1 LPVGAA
7 PKKEKNMSEEVLL
20 TKEGYEK
27 VVAEYDELV
36 SVKRSE
42 VAARIKEAREFGDI
56 SENAE
61 YDAAKN
67 EQAEL
72 EERINKLENMMRKAK
87 IIEEGK
93 TNRGKVNIG
102 NKVTVKDLKTK
113 KTEDYIIVGTTEA
126 DPFEGKISNESKVG
140 EALLGAKVG
149 EKVEVEVPAGK
160 IKYEIISINK

>member
-87 IIEEGK
+87 IIEEAKPTAVKSILEIKSPSK
-93 TNRGKVNIG
+93 T
-102 NKVTVKDLKTK
+102 
-113 KTEDYIIVGTTEA
+113 
-126 DPFEGKISNESKVG
+126 
-140 EALLGAKVG
+140 
-149 EKVEVEVPAGK
+149 
-160 IKYEIISINK
+160 

>member
-1 LPVGAA
+1 
-7 PKKEKNMSEEVLL
+7 MSEEVLL

-36 SVKRSE
+36 SVKRAE

-87 IIEEGK
+87 IIE
-93 TNRGKVNIG
+93 V
-102 NKVTVKDLKTK
+102 VC
-113 KTEDYIIVGTTEA
+113 
-126 DPFEGKISNESKVG
+126 
-140 EALLGAKVG
+140 
-149 EKVEVEVPAGK
+149 
-160 IKYEIISINK
+160 